1 MSQEEIKVKVQEIE
15 SKLQEE
21 AKNKAMEALIKN
33 EKVKIKLKNAA
44 KALLDKGLSSK
55 DIIDITGLFKK
66 EIEQL
71 K

>member
-33 EKVKIKLKNAA
+33 EKVQIKLKNAA

-55 DIIDITGLFKK
+55 DIMDITGLSKK